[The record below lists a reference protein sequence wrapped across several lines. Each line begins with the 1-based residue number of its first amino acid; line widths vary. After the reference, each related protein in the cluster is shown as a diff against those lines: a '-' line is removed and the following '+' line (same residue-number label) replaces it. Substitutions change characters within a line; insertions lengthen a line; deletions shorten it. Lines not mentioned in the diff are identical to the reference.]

1 MSGKDGPLLVA
12 DGVTLQ
18 YKTTDHLVTA
28 TWRVGFE
35 VFTGER
41 FVVLGPSGCG
51 KSTLLKAIAGFM
63 QPVEGEIRL
72 AGKPITKPGSD
83 RMMVFQEF
91 DQLLPWK
98 TVLGNVMF
106 PLLVNRRMPRDDAR
120 EHARALLAKVNLT
133 RFEDVHPHM
142 LSGGMKQRT
151 AIARALAMEPK
162 VLLMDEPFAA
172 LDALTRRKMQEELVG
187 AVGGGRLHG
196 DLRHP
201 LDRGGA
207 AGRQPHPGALAA
219 SRPRQ
224 GRAQRPSSRL
234 LVDRHARVRGAAPPH
249 PRSAVHR
256 QDRDRPRPGGH
267 PWLSLRFIAASPRPQ
282 PPARPERVIALDTLG
297 AVGDAAR
304 PLGPIER
311 LANITLVRRLV
322 VLAVLAVLWEAYAR
336 YNDNSLLFPS
346 LTETLAAFWDAAVRG
361 PLIDRTLTSLS
372 VLAMGYGIGLA
383 DRGRL
388 HDARGLDARRHRSAL
403 DAHRDVQSRCPRS
416 RCLPLALLWFGL
428 GAKSL
433 VFVIVHSVLWAV
445 ALNTHSG
452 FTSVSPTLRMA
463 GQNCG
468 LKGISFVMLL
478 LVPAAFPSILT
489 GLKIGWAFAWR
500 TLIAAEL
507 VFGASSRSG
516 GLGWFIFENRNQL
529 ETPSVFAGLLTVIL
543 IGLVVESVIFRTL
556 ENMTVRRWGMQ
567 S

>member
-1 MSGKDGPLLVA
+1 MA
-12 DGVTLQ
+12 D
-18 YKTTDHLVTA
+18 
-28 TWRVGFE
+28 
-35 VFTGER
+35 
-41 FVVLGPSGCG
+41 
-51 KSTLLKAIAGFM
+51 IA
-63 QPVEGEIRL
+63 
-72 AGKPITKPGSD
+72 
-83 RMMVFQEF
+83 
-91 DQLLPWK
+91 
-98 TVLGNVMF
+98 
-106 PLLVNRRMPRDDAR
+106 
-120 EHARALLAKVNLT
+120 
-133 RFEDVHPHM
+133 
-142 LSGGMKQRT
+142 QRT
-151 AIARALAMEPK
+151 ARPEP
-162 VLLMDEPFAA
+162 
-172 LDALTRRKMQEELVG
+172 
-187 AVGGGRLHG
+187 
-196 DLRHP
+196 
-201 LDRGGA
+201 
-207 AGRQPHPGALAA
+207 
-219 SRPRQ
+219 PR
-224 GRAQRPSSRL
+224 
-234 LVDRHARVRGAAPPH
+234 
-249 PRSAVHR
+249 
-256 QDRDRPRPGGH
+256 
-267 PWLSLRFIAASPRPQ
+267 
-282 PPARPERVIALDTLG
+282 RPERMIELETMG

-322 VLAVLAVLWEAYAR
+322 VLALLAVFWEAYAR
-336 YNDNSLLFPS
+336 YNANSLLFPS
-346 LTETLAAFWDAAVRG
+346 LTETLAAFWDATTRG
-361 PLIDRTLTSLS
+361 PLIDRTLNSLS
-372 VLAMGYGIGLA
+372 VLAMGYGIGLLTA
-383 DRGRL
+383 AVFTTIAVSTRAGTDL
-388 HDARGLDARRHRSAL
+388 LSTLTAMFNPLPAIAL
-403 DAHRDVQSRCPRS
+403 
-416 RCLPLALLWFGL
+416 LPLALLWFGL